1 MENLKLLVFAFIFAL
16 LAGCSFHAPSFSP
29 PSPPSVGVGEPVKV
43 PPPSSPKEKG
53 PKAKIKEKEAKTETP
68 EKKAPESLPQA
79 QPKAEKRSLPKTS
92 SYSFGVKEKLP
103 AGEKTPV
110 EIDLEG
116 ADLLEFL
123 ELVFKNSLSLNYV
136 VDPQA
141 RAKIT
146 AYIKGEFSPEGLYRL
161 TEKILSLH
169 GISLLREGNL
179 VRVIPSREAARYPS
193 GMEVLFVRPRF
204 LPRGSL
210 QNLLRQ
216 FTSKGAL
223 VYTHPSL
230 GATIVVDYPEN
241 LTKIKRLVSLLDE
254 DYLSDLQLLVYEPK
268 VLSAETL
275 AGYLQK
281 IFRSQVLRAFRP
293 EQTIDFIPVK
303 ELDVLLVLARE
314 ARALSQVKRWL
325 KELDTGEIVEEQVF
339 VYPVENGE
347 AEKIAEILQQVFSG
361 RKSSRRET
369 IVKALEKG
377 KKNKTKTKTKTSGE
391 ISGEVTIIPDPENNL
406 LVIKASREDYE
417 IIQDILAQLDVM
429 PRQVLIEVL
438 IAEVSL
444 NNKLEYGVEWFIKTE
459 FHRNGREYPGT
470 IGLSHKGAAPAT
482 PGEED
487 IFSFVMR
494 RKGELRFLLQAL
506 DRVSEVNIL
515 SSPVLLATNGKE
527 ALIQIGSEV
536 PFVSREVANTSA
548 ETPNI
553 TRSIN
558 YRDTGIILKVKPY
571 INSSGLVKLDIEQ
584 EVSAAQENPLGLDS
598 PLFSKRKVQTS
609 LVVQNE
615 QTVILGG
622 LISSQKET
630 ARVGVPL
637 LKDIPVAGNLFR
649 WNSKSGKRTE
659 LLIAITPHVVRSL
672 NEAQE
677 VMRDFKERINR
688 LRAKLEAS

>member
-1 MENLKLLVFAFIFAL
+1 MENLRLFILAL
-16 LAGCSFHAPSFSP
+16 ALFFLASCSLHQKP
-29 PSPPSVGVGEPVKV
+29 PSPAPSSKPATSLEAKALQEKEKPEAKEAFPQTIPHHT
-43 PPPSSPKEKG
+43 PPPQVEGKPAFFSSEKEKRPTLELHRFG
-53 PKAKIKEKEAKTETP
+53 REVR
-68 EKKAPESLPQA
+68 LPSA
-79 QPKAEKRSLPKTS
+79 QK
-92 SYSFGVKEKLP
+92 V
-103 AGEKTPV
+103 PV

-123 ELVFKNSLSLNYV
+123 ELVFKNSLSINYV
-136 VDPQA
+136 VEPQA

-161 TEKILSLH
+161 VEKVLSLY
-169 GISLLREGNL
+169 GITLLREKDL
-179 VRVIPSREAARYPS
+179 VRVVPVREAARYPA
-193 GMEVLFVRPRF
+193 GMEVLFLRPRF
-204 LPRGSL
+204 LPLNNL

-216 FTSKGAL
+216 FTSKGAV
-223 VYTHPSL
+223 VYSHPSL
-230 GATIVVDYPEN
+230 GAALVVDYPEN
-241 LTKIKRLVSLLDE
+241 LAKIKRLVSLLDE
-254 DYLSDLQLLVYEPK
+254 DYLADLYLLVYEPK

-275 AGYLQK
+275 SNYLQK

-303 ELDVLLVLARE
+303 ELDVLLILARE

-325 KELDTGEIVEEQVF
+325 KELDTGELVEEQVF

-347 AEKIAEILQQVFSG
+347 AEKIADILQQVFSG
-361 RKSSRRET
+361 RKSSGRET

-377 KKNKTKTKTKTSGE
+377 KKTKAKTRPKTGGE
-391 ISGEVTIIPDPENNL
+391 ITGRVTIIPDAENNL
-406 LVIKASREDYE
+406 LVIKASREDYQ
-417 IIQDILAQLDVM
+417 IIEGILEQLDVM

-438 IAEVSL
+438 IAEISL
-444 NNKLEYGVEWFIKTE
+444 NNKLEYGVEWFVKTE
-459 FHRNGREYPGT
+459 FHRHGREYPGT
-470 IGLSHKGAAPAT
+470 IGLSHKGAAPAS

-515 SSPVLLATNGKE
+515 STPVLLATNGKE
-527 ALIQIGSEV
+527 AMIQIGQEV

-609 LVVQNE
+609 LVVQNGE
-615 QTVILGG
+615 TVILGG
-622 LISSQKET
+622 LISSQKER

-637 LKDIPVAGNLFR
+637 LKDVPVVGNLFR
-649 WNSKSGKRTE
+649 WNTRGSKRTE
-659 LLIAITPHVVRSL
+659 LLIAITPRVVRSL
-672 NEAQE
+672 SEAEE
-677 VMRDFKERINR
+677 VMKDFRQRIER
-688 LRAKLEAS
+688 LRQKLEEG